1 MARLTIGD
9 AVSRVRNQ
17 IKSVK
22 QDSFITDRFLYSVLL
37 KHAKWL
43 MKREDGKF
51 KMLPF
56 SSVVQSL
63 DNVEL
68 VEVDKIEACC
78 TGLQSHCTILRT
90 KDKLPVFMQGYIGP
104 LIRNVTSV
112 DGSQEL
118 VPVLPSTYIKLS
130 NTTSFKYNKAK
141 YYWYLND
148 YLYFPNLDWDSVR
161 VEGIFEDD
169 ISVFTCKEDA
179 CIVRSDQYFNI
190 PDYLHGEMEAAALKD
205 LYMMFNIPVDPTG
218 DKQSNTR

>member
-1 MARLTIGD
+1 MSRLTIGD
-9 AVSRVRNQ
+9 AISRVRNQ

-22 QDSFITDRFLYSVLL
+22 QDAFITDRFIYGLL
-37 KHAKWL
+37 IKHAKWL

-51 KMLPF
+51 KLLSF
-56 SSVVQSL
+56 SSVIQSL

-78 TGLQSHCTILRT
+78 TGLKSECTIKRT

-104 LIRNVTSV
+104 LIRNITSV

-118 VPVLPSTYIKLS
+118 QPTLPSSYIKLS
-130 NTTSFKYNKAK
+130 NTTTFKYNKAK

-169 ISVFTCKEDA
+169 ISMFTCAEDS
-179 CIVRSDQYFNI
+179 CMVRTENYFNV

-205 LYMMFNIPVDPTG
+205 LYTMLQIPSDPTG
-218 DKQSNTR
+218 DKQSITR

>member
-1 MARLTIGD
+1 MARYTIGD
-9 AVSRVRNQ
+9 AISRVRNQ
-17 IKSVK
+17 IKAVK
-22 QDSFITDRFLYSVLL
+22 QDAFLTDRFLYSVLL

-51 KMLPF
+51 KLLSF

-68 VEVDKIEACC
+68 VEVDKIEAQCS
-78 TGLQSHCTILRT
+78 GLESGCTIKRT
-90 KDKLPVFMQGYIGP
+90 KEKLPVFMQGYIGP
-104 LIRNVTSV
+104 LIRNITSV

-118 VPVLPSTYIKLS
+118 QPTLPSSYIKLS
-130 NTTSFKYNKAK
+130 NTTNFKYNKAK

-148 YLYFPNLDWDSVR
+148 YLYFPNLDWDAVR

-169 ISVFTCKEDA
+169 INMFTCAQDA
-179 CIVRSDQYFNI
+179 CTLRSDNYFNV

-205 LYMMFNIPVDPTG
+205 LYAMFQLPSDPTG
-218 DKQSNTR
+218 DKQSTTR

>member
-1 MARLTIGD
+1 MSRLTIGD
-9 AVSRVRNQ
+9 AISRVRNQ

-22 QDSFITDRFLYSVLL
+22 QDSFLTDRFLYSVLL

-51 KMLPF
+51 KMLQF

-68 VEVDKIEACC
+68 IEVDKIEACC
-78 TGLQSHCTILRT
+78 TGLKANCTIKRT
-90 KDKLPVFMQGYIGP
+90 KDKLPVFMQGYLGP
-104 LIRNVTSV
+104 LIRNITSV

-130 NTTSFKYNKAK
+130 NTTSFKYNTAK

-148 YLYFPNLDWDSVR
+148 YLYFPNLDWESVR

-169 ISVFTCKEDA
+169 VSMFTCKEDA
-179 CIVRSDQYFNI
+179 CIVRSDQNFNI

-205 LYMMFNIPVDPTG
+205 LYTMFQLPVDVTG

>member
-9 AVSRVRNQ
+9 AVSRIRNQ

-22 QDSFITDRFLYSVLL
+22 QDAFITDRIIYGLIM

-51 KMLPF
+51 KLLSF
-56 SSVVQSL
+56 SSVIQSL

-68 VEVDKIEACC
+68 VEVDKVEACC
-78 TGLQSHCTILRT
+78 AGVKSDCTIKRT
-90 KDKLPVFMQGYIGP
+90 REKVPVFMQGYIGP
-104 LIRNVTSV
+104 LIRNITSI

-118 VPVLPSTYIKLS
+118 QPTLPSSYIKLS
-130 NTTSFKYNKAK
+130 NTTTFKYNKAK

-148 YLYFPNLDWDSVR
+148 YLYFPNLDWDAVR

-169 ISVFTCKEDA
+169 ISKLTCEDDA
-179 CIVRSDQYFNI
+179 CQVRTEHFLNV

-205 LYMMFNIPVDPTG
+205 LYTMLQIPSDPTG
-218 DKQSNTR
+218 DKQSITR

>member
-1 MARLTIGD
+1 MSRLTIGD
-9 AVSRVRNQ
+9 AISRVRNQ

-22 QDSFITDRFLYSVLL
+22 QDAFITDRFIYGLL
-37 KHAKWL
+37 IKHAKWL

-51 KMLPF
+51 KLLSF
-56 SSVVQSL
+56 SSVIQSL

-78 TGLQSHCTILRT
+78 TGLKSECTIKRT
-90 KDKLPVFMQGYIGP
+90 KEKLPVFMQGYIGP
-104 LIRNVTSV
+104 LIRNITSV

-118 VPVLPSTYIKLS
+118 QPTLPSSYIKLS
-130 NTTSFKYNKAK
+130 NTTTFKYNKAK

-169 ISVFTCKEDA
+169 ISMFTCAEDS
-179 CIVRSDQYFNI
+179 CMVRTENYFNV

-205 LYMMFNIPVDPTG
+205 LYTMLQIPSDPTG
-218 DKQSNTR
+218 DKQSITR

>member
-22 QDSFITDRFLYSVLL
+22 QDAFLTDRFLYSVLL

-51 KMLPF
+51 KMLTF

-68 VEVDKIEACC
+68 IEVDKIEACC
-78 TGLQSHCTILRT
+78 TGLQAGCTIKRT
-90 KDKLPVFMQGYIGP
+90 KDKLPVFMQGYLGP

-169 ISVFTCKEDA
+169 VSSFTCTEDA
-179 CIVRSDQYFNI
+179 CIIRSDQNFNI

-205 LYMMFNIPVDPTG
+205 LYAMYQIPIDITG